1 MDRYRYLSTATAV
14 VVLLWAA
21 AAHALI
27 NPRFTPVHLVKQ
39 SALILEVDLKQGQSK
54 DEYTAAIRGVL
65 KGKTELKSLR
75 LDLSKARDAQNADA
89 FRALAAAGRP
99 ALFFAGKFD
108 DAGGTGG
115 APARSRGLLHISG
128 RWAACEGGQ
137 DGAWLFDNVDQQ
149 FQAVWAGGTDM
160 LRRAVDYVLTDD
172 DPVVPVTD
180 GVSWSPNPV
189 KVAALDD
196 AIRAVRP
203 IDLAGDGKLL
213 LFIACDKGD
222 RLLACDA
229 KSKKFTDV
237 TAAHGLQSRSQA
249 FAWGDFAGQG
259 RLDLVSFDGK
269 AVSLHAQQADG
280 KFQARPLDLGNALEN
295 GCLGLSALDCGVRG
309 RSGLLVSGNSWPV
322 LVALEA
328 EGKPS
333 PTVLSATRIDLAKLG
348 QGGPCLVA
356 DFDGDSFADILAPRE
371 AGSMLFRGVA
381 PGKFAPG
388 VACAVKLGKG
398 PSGACLGDFDADGR
412 LDVLCVNSEGVSLWE
427 NEGDGRFAGRLDLSG
442 ELAYISQPGGIECM
456 VGDVNNDGRQD
467 ALIAYGA
474 KGPQLF
480 FNRGFRSFGHA
491 HAIDLAEQKLLPA
504 AEEGQQSACLGDFD
518 SDGAQDMALALRNGE
533 VWVFFRENADQEALM
548 AVAVLPVGGQYKGP
562 VAVTGWIGKRCLGA
576 WNVLPGV
583 SQACFG
589 RRDAGP
595 VTLKW
600 RLPGGKEEQK
610 EVILERNTA
619 KVEIK

>member
-1 MDRYRYLSTATAV
+1 MDRYRCLSTAAAV

-21 AAHALI
+21 AAYALI

-54 DEYTAAIRGVL
+54 DEYAAAIRGVL

-75 LDLSKARDAQNADA
+75 LDLSKARDVQNADA

-115 APARSRGLLHISG
+115 APAQSRGLLHISG
-128 RWAACEGGQ
+128 GWAACEGGQ

-213 LFIACDKGD
+213 LLFIACDKGD

-237 TAAHGLQSRSQA
+237 TAARGLQSRSQA

-295 GCLGLSALDCGVRG
+295 GCLGLAALDCGVRG

-322 LVALEA
+322 LVALDA

-348 QGGPCLVA
+348 KAGQCLVA

-412 LDVLCVNSEGVSLWE
+412 LDVLCVNAEGMSLWE
-427 NEGDGRFAGRLDLSG
+427 NEGDGKFTDRLDLSG

-456 VGDVNNDGRQD
+456 ACDVNNDGRQD

-480 FNRGFRSFGHA
+480 FSRGFRSFGRA
-491 HAIDLAEQKLLPA
+491 HTIDLAEQKLLPA
-504 AEEGQQSACLGDFD
+504 AEEGQQSARLGDFD
-518 SDGAQDMALALRNGE
+518 GDGAQDMALALRNGE
-533 VWVFFRENADQEALM
+533 V
-548 AVAVLPVGGQYKGP
+548 
-562 VAVTGWIGKRCLGA
+562 
-576 WNVLPGV
+576 
-583 SQACFG
+583 
-589 RRDAGP
+589 
-595 VTLKW
+595 
-600 RLPGGKEEQK
+600 
-610 EVILERNTA
+610 
-619 KVEIK
+619 